1 MGIVLEDD
9 CLPHPDFF
17 PYCKELL
24 LKYKDV
30 DKVKWI
36 TGSNFHVPDGE
47 SDTSYYFSAYN
58 HVWGW
63 ASWKRVWREYHFDLN
78 DFDKK
83 EVYRKVDQYFDS
95 LRERCYWKNR
105 FLIIRNHKVA
115 AKSRIS
121 AWDYQAKFSMWMKD
135 GLSIIP
141 KRNLIKNIGF
151 GDNATHTIK
160 RSMKFET
167 EPLLPL
173 KFNDEIVQDKVL
185 DLKYHN
191 KIIYKPL
198 WKYPLLHIKYLIES
212 L

>member
-1 MGIVLEDD
+1 
-9 CLPHPDFF
+9 
-17 PYCKELL
+17 
-24 LKYKDV
+24 
-30 DKVKWI
+30 
-36 TGSNFHVPDGE
+36 
-47 SDTSYYFSAYN
+47 
-58 HVWGW
+58 
-63 ASWKRVWREYHFDLN
+63 
-78 DFDKK
+78 
-83 EVYRKVDQYFDS
+83 
-95 LRERCYWKNR
+95 
-105 FLIIRNHKVA
+105 
-115 AKSRIS
+115 
-121 AWDYQAKFSMWMKD
+121 MWMKD